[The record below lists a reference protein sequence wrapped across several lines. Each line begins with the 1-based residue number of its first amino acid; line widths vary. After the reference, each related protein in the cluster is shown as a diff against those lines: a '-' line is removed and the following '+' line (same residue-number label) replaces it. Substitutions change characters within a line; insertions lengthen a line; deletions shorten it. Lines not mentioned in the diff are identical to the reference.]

1 MTVTEALQRRTSIR
15 KFLPDPLEEGLVRDI
30 LEVARWA
37 PSGGNLQAWRV
48 VAVAGEERD
57 AVVRLA
63 AQSGATYSSETP
75 DDRPVYPPSLWEP
88 YRTRRYQLGEDMY
101 ALLGIPR
108 SDRQGRLAQW
118 ARNYEFFGAPVG
130 LFFVIEERMGH
141 AQWAHLGMLIQSI
154 ALAAIER
161 GVSSCMQESWSSL
174 RGPLKAH
181 FQLAPDEMIY
191 CGMALGVADPAAKV
205 NTLRSQRAAV
215 DDFTVFRGFKSR
227 GDSRGSK

>member
-1 MTVTEALQRRTSIR
+1 MTVTEALKTRISIR
-15 KFLPDPLEEGLVRDI
+15 QFLPRPLDRGLVREI

-48 VAVAGEERD
+48 IAVAGEERD

-63 AQSGATYSSETP
+63 AESGAPYAP
-75 DDRPVYPPSLWEP
+75 DSPDGRPVYPPNLWEP
-88 YRTRRYQLGEDMY
+88 YRTRRYELGEDMY

-118 ARNYEFFGAPVG
+118 ARNYQFFGAPVG

-154 ALAAIER
+154 ALAATER
-161 GVSSCMQESWSSL
+161 GVGSCMQESWSAL
-174 RGPLKAH
+174 RAPLKVH
-181 FQLAPDEMIY
+181 FNLAADEMIY
-191 CGMALGVADPAAKV
+191 CGMALGYADPSAKV
-205 NTLRSQRAAV
+205 NSLRSDRVGVDEFAV
-215 DDFTVFRGFKSR
+215 LRGF
-227 GDSRGSK
+227 DTPA

>member
-1 MTVTEALQRRTSIR
+1 MRVTEALKRRISVR
-15 KFLPDPLEEGLVRDI
+15 QFLPDPLDEALVREI
-30 LEVARWA
+30 LDVARWA

-48 VAVAGEERD
+48 IAVSGEERG

-63 AQSGATYSSETP
+63 AQSGASYSSETP

-88 YRTRRYQLGEDMY
+88 YRTRRFKLGEDMY

-108 SDRQGRLAQW
+108 GDRQGRLAQW

-154 ALAAIER
+154 ALAAVER
-161 GVSSCMQESWSSL
+161 GVGSCMQESWSSL

-181 FQLAPDEMIY
+181 FNLAADEMVY
-191 CGMALGVADPAAKV
+191 CGMALGKPDPNAKV
-205 NTLRSQRAAV
+205 NALRSERVGV
-215 DDFTVFRGFKSR
+215 DDFTVFRGF
-227 GDSRGSK
+227 